1 MAFKLEAPV
10 VQTFILE
17 KTDTNYGLEKGDEP
31 TTVTLRKAT
40 QGQHE
45 YRQQLFATL
54 ERRFNDLAPEQTS
67 LVQTANT
74 EELKR
79 LETRLTLVDSNI
91 TKEDGKKPLFLSK
104 KGKDGL
110 PELSMDKRGFD
121 EAWALLPPDVAAEIH
136 EKVLELN
143 PMWGPRGG

>member
-1 MAFKLEAPV
+1 MPLKLNAPI

-17 KTDTNYGLEKGDEP
+17 KTDKKYGSKDEEP

-45 YRQQLFATL
+45 HRQQLFATL

-79 LETRLTLVDSNI
+79 LEARLTLVASNI
-91 TKEDGKKPLFLSK
+91 LRDDGKKPLFYSK
-104 KGKDGL
+104 KSKDGL
-110 PELSMDKRGFD
+110 AELDMSYSDFD
-121 EAWALLPPDVAAEIH
+121 SAWALLPPDVAAEIH

>member
-1 MAFKLEAPV
+1 MPIKLDAPI

-17 KTDTNYGLEKGDEP
+17 ESDKTYGIEAEDEP
-31 TTVTLRKAT
+31 TEVVIRKAT

-45 YRQQLFATL
+45 ERQQLFATL
-54 ERRFNDLAPEQTS
+54 ERRYNDLAPEQTS

-79 LETRLTLVDSNI
+79 KEVSLTLVECNI
-91 TKEDGKKPLFLSK
+91 TRDDGKPLFRTR

-110 PELSMDKRGFD
+110 PELDMTRQQFY
-121 EAWALLPPDVAAEIH
+121 EAWALLPPDVASEIH
-136 EKVLELN
+136 RKVLEVN
-143 PMWGPRGG
+143 VMWGPRGG